1 MPNSEVKLIISG
13 KTKGKLIADNIG
25 NWEFNT
31 GNIEFDNYDLVIE
44 SILKN
49 NILSLKTKILNGKVK
64 DDLSLEKKFIVED
77 GNSLWRI
84 ARRTLGG
91 GIHYAEI
98 YKNNKKIIHN
108 PDLIFPLSL

>member
-1 MPNSEVKLIISG
+1 MRNDKTLLSREEEQLHGLRIQTAAAASEVIIE
-13 KTKGKLIADNIG
+13 IAD
-25 NWEFNT
+25 
-31 GNIEFDNYDLVIE
+31 
-44 SILKN
+44 
-49 NILSLKTKILNGKVK
+49 
-64 DDLSLEKKFIVED
+64 KFIVEN

-108 PDLIFPLSL
+108 PDLIFPGQVFKIPNLKHTSLYE